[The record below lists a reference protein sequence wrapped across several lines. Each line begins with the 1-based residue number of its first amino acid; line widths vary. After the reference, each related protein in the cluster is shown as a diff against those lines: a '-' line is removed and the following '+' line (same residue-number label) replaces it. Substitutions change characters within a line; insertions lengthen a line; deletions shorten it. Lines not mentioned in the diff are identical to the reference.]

1 MTHEEL
7 LVKIDGAMRDAES
20 DLWLIHSDRCCG
32 DCTCKEE
39 EAKVT
44 SPHKALRAV
53 VELHKPDGGLCN
65 HCEEGFIM
73 GSIPVVYPCP
83 TIQAIE
89 KELA

>member
-7 LVKIDGAMRDAES
+7 LAEIDNLNDSCSVA
-20 DLWLIHSDRCCG
+20 DRL
-32 DCTCKEE
+32 
-39 EAKVT
+39 AI
-44 SPHKALRAV
+44 SLRAV

-89 KELA
+89 KELK